1 MAVKE
6 IGHYFFLYKEMG
18 KNFDE
23 TFQKNFDTLKS
34 QCEVLDDASRKSS
47 IDFHIRDLIEAI
59 NSSEN
64 YFTTSS
70 CSGRFIAFSQVKLI
84 NFIIDAM
91 LIIFLNISNEV

>member
-1 MAVKE
+1 MSA
-6 IGHYFFLYKEMG
+6 

-23 TFQKNFDTLKS
+23 VFQKNFDTLKS

-47 IDFHIRDLIEAI
+47 IDFHIQDLIESI

-70 CSGRFIAFSQVKLI
+70 CSGRFIAFSQVNIDSIMAAFITTFEFQLI
-84 NFIIDAM
+84 MRNQ
-91 LIIFLNISNEV
+91 V

>member
-1 MAVKE
+1 MIA
-6 IGHYFFLYKEMG
+6 

-23 TFQKNFDTLKS
+23 TFQKNFEVLKS

-47 IDFHIRDLIEAI
+47 IDARIRDLIGSI

-70 CSGRFIAFSQVKLI
+70 CSGRFIAFSQV
-84 NFIIDAM
+84 A
-91 LIIFLNISNEV
+91 